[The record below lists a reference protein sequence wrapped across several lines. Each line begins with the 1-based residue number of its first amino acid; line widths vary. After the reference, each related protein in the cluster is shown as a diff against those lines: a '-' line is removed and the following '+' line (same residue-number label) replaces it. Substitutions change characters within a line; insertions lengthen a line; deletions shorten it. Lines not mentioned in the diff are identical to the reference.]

1 MIDTTNTQDATA
13 ASDAFAGMVWSSG
26 KRLLSVPL
34 FRMMGRLRIFLTV
47 AVDVLLVIAAT
58 QAAHWVVAED
68 PSDGVRVWLANGLV
82 VFGIMGCSAAVG
94 LYSRRLRARWRGLLL
109 RILFGAGAGVSVAW
123 ILGLMVQPEYSARM
137 LLVIG
142 ACSAIL
148 VAIVRLTS
156 HFFVRIDEFFQRNV
170 LVLGGGNRASTL
182 RVLRRRSDRR
192 GFRLVG
198 YVAQPGETVAVP
210 REQLIHAHTVTSL
223 LDYARAHNVDELV
236 VALDNQRDTLP
247 IAQLLQC
254 RLNGIEISDLSSF
267 LERETQRIF
276 VAGLN
281 PGWVI
286 FSDGFRN
293 DLVRRFFARSL
304 DIVVSL
310 GLLIIL
316 WPVMVATALFIKLED
331 GWRAPVLYRQIR
343 VGLFDRRFQMFKF
356 RSMHDGAEQD
366 GEAMWAQAD
375 DDRITRVGKLI
386 RRVRVDELPQLF
398 NVLRGEMSVI
408 GPRPERPEF
417 VAQLAKVVPYYTARH
432 SVKPGL
438 AGWAQLC
445 YPYGAS
451 EHDAERKLEFD
462 LYYVK
467 NHNLLLDLSIL
478 LHTFETILFGR
489 GVR

>member
-1 MIDTTNTQDATA
+1 MDTVKTPDPVA
-13 ASDAFAGMVWSSG
+13 ASDAFAGMVWSNG

-34 FRMMGRLRIFLTV
+34 FRMMGRLRIVLTV
-47 AVDVLLVIAAT
+47 VVDLLLVLAAT
-58 QAAHWVVAED
+58 HVAHWVVGESPAA
-68 PSDGVRVWLANGLV
+68 GVNVWLANGLV
-82 VFGIMGCSAAVG
+82 VFGIMSCSAAVG

-109 RILFGAGAGVSVAW
+109 RIVFGAGAGVFVAW
-123 ILGLMVQPEYSARM
+123 TIGLVLQPEYSARM
-137 LLVIG
+137 LVVIG

-148 VAIVRLTS
+148 VAIVGLTS

-170 LVLGGGNRASTL
+170 LVVGGGNRAATL

-198 YVAQPGETVAVP
+198 YVAHPGEPVAVP
-210 REQLIHAHTVTSL
+210 REQLIHSHAVTSL
-223 LDYARAHNVDELV
+223 LDYARAKNVDELV

-247 IAQLLQC
+247 IAQLMQC
-254 RLNGIEISDLSSF
+254 RLNGIEVSDLSSF

-276 VAGLN
+276 VGGLN

-293 DLVRRFFARSL
+293 DLIRKVVARTL

-310 GLLIIL
+310 VLLVFL
-316 WPVMVATALFIKLED
+316 WPVMLLTALLIKLED
-331 GWRAPVLYRQIR
+331 GWSAPVLYRQIR
-343 VGLFDRRFQMFKF
+343 VGLFDKRFEMFKF

-366 GEAMWAQAD
+366 GKAMWAQAD

-386 RRVRVDELPQLF
+386 RRVRIDELPQLF
-398 NVLRGEMSVI
+398 NVLGGEMSVV

-417 VAQLAKVVPYYTARH
+417 VAELAKVIPYYTARH

-451 EHDAERKLEFD
+451 EHDAAKKLEFD

-467 NHNLLLDLSIL
+467 NHNLLMDVSIL

>member
-1 MIDTTNTQDATA
+1 METVNTPDATA
-13 ASDAFAGMVWSSG
+13 ASDAFARIAWSNG

-34 FRMMGRLRIFLTV
+34 FRMMGRLRIILRV
-47 AVDVLLVIAAT
+47 VVDVVLVIAAIHV
-58 QAAHWVVAED
+58 AYWVVAED
-68 PSDGVRVWLANGLV
+68 PSDGVRWWLANGLV
-82 VFGIMGCSAAVG
+82 VFSVMGCSAAVG

-109 RILFGAGAGVSVAW
+109 RIVFGAGAGVSVAW
-123 ILGLMVQPEYSARM
+123 FFGLMVQPEHSVRV
-137 LLVIG
+137 LIVIG
-142 ACSAIL
+142 ACSAIF
-148 VAIVRLTS
+148 VGIVRSIS
-156 HFFVRIDEFFQRNV
+156 HFFIRVDEFFQRNV

-192 GFRLVG
+192 GFRLIG
-198 YVAQPGETVAVP
+198 YVAHAGETIAVP
-210 REQLIHAHTVTSL
+210 REQLIQAHTVTSL
-223 LDYARAHNVDELV
+223 LDYARAHNVDEIV

-247 IAQLLQC
+247 TAQLMQC
-254 RLNGIEISDLSSF
+254 RLNGTEISDLSSF

-276 VAGLN
+276 VGGLN

-293 DLVRRFFARSL
+293 DLVRKAVARSL
-304 DIVVSL
+304 DVVVSL
-310 GLLIIL
+310 GMLIAL

-343 VGLFDRRFQMFKF
+343 VGLFDQRFQMFKF

-366 GEAMWAQAD
+366 GKAMWAQAD

-386 RRVRVDELPQLF
+386 RRVRIDELPQLF
-398 NVLRGEMSVI
+398 NVMRGEMSVV

-417 VAQLAKVVPYYTARH
+417 VAELAKVIPYYTARH

-451 EHDAERKLEFD
+451 EQDAAKKLEFD
-462 LYYVK
+462 LYYAK
-467 NHNLLLDLSIL
+467 NHNLLFDVSIL